1 MGKAKVDINN
11 KKFIITEYCDKKIA
25 HLTID
30 YDEFVNLYEAKNYKQ
45 INFEDNIIQ
54 KYYLIYYINK
64 LNDISYS
71 KLAIDF
77 FNLTKIKFN
86 ISNSQFYRI
95 KNNTIDNYKGLSLI
109 ELINKI
115 KIEIP
120 DLYININD
128 VKYNINIKNKN
139 IERQQTII
147 FFGIKK
153 NFDLLDTKITKE
165 IFLDI
170 TFKIIPRNFYPYK
183 LLVIA
188 GITQK
193 EKKPKIL
200 TFILTKYL
208 DHISYNRI
216 WNYLYE
222 NHNFQPNIIHS
233 DFEQAIAKSLNNNKN
248 INNNLIHIRC
258 FFHYSK
264 MIRTKL

>member
-153 NFDLLDTKITKE
+153 NFDLFNAKITKE
-165 IFLDI
+165 IFLEI

-188 GITQK
+188 GIT
-193 EKKPKIL
+193 
-200 TFILTKYL
+200 
-208 DHISYNRI
+208 
-216 WNYLYE
+216 
-222 NHNFQPNIIHS
+222 
-233 DFEQAIAKSLNNNKN
+233 
-248 INNNLIHIRC
+248 
-258 FFHYSK
+258 
-264 MIRTKL
+264 